1 MNMLATTL
9 PLPHVLTM
17 GLGFRSTVIR
27 AVLHRAESPHVYEE
41 RGEEL
46 LGVRNAAATVKA
58 AVGWAEVSG
67 VRHLLAA
74 TAGDIVDYAAAFTR
88 LHPHVATHLLPVY
101 PGDVARTREGVSALL
116 DELPAGG
123 GCGRVAERQ
132 ETAMHGRL
140 LAEMLGRQ
148 RQRVFPSGAWH
159 NFLLDLLQPAAVPLP
174 EADGSHDDRVPV
186 AVMGCLA
193 GFSDLYDLVEM
204 QGGRVVYDEWAEL
217 AAELALAREP
227 YAAMARSALVT
238 GPVARLARLKPH
250 LDDISAVILVVEPFS
265 ASALDEAWFRND
277 LGKPLLVLES
287 ERLGLMDSARQLRLE
302 NFSTT
307 VF

>member
-1 MNMLATTL
+1 MSTLATTL
-9 PLPHVLTM
+9 PLPHLLTRKLA
-17 GLGFRSTVIR
+17 GRTSVIR
-27 AVLHRAESPHVYEE
+27 AVLHLAESPYLYEE

-67 VRHLLAA
+67 VRRVLAA

-88 LHPHVATHLLPVY
+88 LHPHVTTHPLPVY
-101 PGDVARTREGVSALL
+101 PGDAVRTREGVSALL
-116 DELPAGG
+116 DELPAADNEEG
-123 GCGRVAERQ
+123 APHA
-132 ETAMHGRL
+132 AMHVRL
-140 LAEMLGRQ
+140 LAEAFGRQ
-148 RQRVFPSGAWH
+148 REGVFPSGAWH
-159 NFLLDLLQPAAVPLP
+159 SFLLDLLRPAAVPLP
-174 EADGSHDDRVPV
+174 EVDGLQDDRVPV
-186 AVMGCLA
+186 AVMGSLA

-227 YAAMARSALVT
+227 FDALAQSPLVT
-238 GPVARLARLKPH
+238 GPVARLARLRPH
-250 LDDISAVILVVEPFS
+250 LEDVAAVILVVEPFS

-287 ERLGLMDSARQLRLE
+287 ERLGFMDSARQLRLE
-302 NFSTT
+302 NFCTT

>member
-1 MNMLATTL
+1 MSTHATTL
-9 PLPHVLTM
+9 PLPHLLAGDL
-17 GLGFRSTVIR
+17 GLRTSVVRS
-27 AVLHRAESPHVYEE
+27 VLHRAEGPYLYEE

-88 LHPHVATHLLPVY
+88 LHPHVTTHMLPVY
-101 PGDVARTREGVSALL
+101 PGDANRTRDGMSAVLNK
-116 DELPAGG
+116 LPAAGSG
-123 GCGRVAERQ
+123 ASPLEKP
-132 ETAMHGRL
+132 MHGRL
-140 LAEMLGRQ
+140 LGEMLGRQ
-148 RQRVFPSGAWH
+148 RQLVFPSGAWH
-159 NFLLDLLQPAAVPLP
+159 NFLLDLLRPSAVPLP
-174 EADGSHDDRVPV
+174 EADGFGEDRVPV

-204 QGGRVVYDEWAEL
+204 QGGRVVYDEWPEL

-227 YAAMARSALVT
+227 YEALAQSPLVM
-238 GPVARLARLKPH
+238 GPEARLARLKPH

-277 LGKPLLVLES
+277 LGKPMLVLES